1 MKNIDTKIN
10 DKIKELSKRVEML
23 EKVVNQIIFLPQMSK
38 LAERESFKVVGRVKW
53 AIEEDKRKLA
63 EDVLDDEQRKELV
76 GRIARYENLVSPTLS
91 LKLDD
96 NGAIKFPNE

>member
-91 LKLDD
+91 LKLDA